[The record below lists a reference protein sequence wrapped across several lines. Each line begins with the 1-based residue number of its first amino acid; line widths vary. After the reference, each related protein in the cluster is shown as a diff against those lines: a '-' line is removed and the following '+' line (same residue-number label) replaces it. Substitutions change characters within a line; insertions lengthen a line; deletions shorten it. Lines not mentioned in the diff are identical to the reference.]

1 MNSNKF
7 SYQVN
12 GQEVNLAI
20 DADLV
25 ALKFYEPFPRS
36 ARSKFVAE
44 NKELG
49 EFSKRLELPG
59 EKFTIFN
66 LINQQ
71 KNSPR
76 AVSNAFAFL
85 NQSNEIRTVMPVFK
99 SGDKK
104 VLATDRLIIGLT
116 QSDYQSESL
125 LQKYHCEKIEEAYNE
140 LIVRIPETADL
151 FDLVKQIGA
160 EQGVTY
166 VEPDFITIG
175 SNHNRKISYSLPNPG
190 DTIDDK
196 KDLSK
201 LQYALKIT
209 MAEEAWKIQI
219 GSKNIKIAI
228 LDEGVETTHPDLQE
242 VIEKSFDATDED
254 TFQEPNSWDGHGTA
268 CCGLAAAKHKKFG
281 IKGLSG
287 GCAVFAVRLAY
298 STAPEGEW
306 ITSNSIIRRAID
318 WSWEN
323 GADVLSNS
331 WGGGA
336 PSNAITQ
343 AFDRARANGRNG
355 KGCVV
360 VIAAGNEDAKVAYP
374 GNLQEVLTVSAS
386 NEFDEPKTKFSQD
399 GEYWWGSCFGA
410 EVDVAAPGVHNL
422 TTDISGLK
430 GYNKEHN
437 YTDFNGTS
445 SSTPI
450 VAGIAALMLSANP
463 LLTEKEVRNIIK
475 QTADKVGHVP
485 YDRGH
490 NHRMGFGRVNA
501 LKAVNAALGAS
512 SSKAENSEASTM
524 VM

>member
-1 MNSNKF
+1 MNSSKF

-12 GQEVNLAI
+12 GKEVNLAI
-20 DADLV
+20 DRDHI

-36 ARSKFVAE
+36 ARSKFVNE
-44 NKELG
+44 HKQLG
-49 EFSKRLELPG
+49 EFSKRLEIPG
-59 EKFTIFN
+59 EKFTIFK
-66 LINQQ
+66 LIQQQ
-71 KNSPR
+71 KSSPQ
-76 AVSNAFAFL
+76 ALSNAFAFL
-85 NQSNEIRTVMPVFK
+85 NQSNEVKKVLPVFK

-104 VLATDRLIIGLT
+104 ILATDRVIIGLK
-116 QSDYQSESL
+116 DNGNQSEL
-125 LQKYHCEKIEEAYNE
+125 LLKKYNCEMIEGNYNE
-140 LIVRIPETADL
+140 MVVRVPEAADL
-151 FDLVKQIGA
+151 FDLVKRMGA
-160 EQGVTY
+160 EEAVAY

-175 SNHNRKISYSLPNPG
+175 SNHNRQYTYGLTNPG
-190 DTIDDK
+190 DGIDDQ

-209 MAEEAWKIQI
+209 MAEEAWKIQV
-219 GSKNIKIAI
+219 GSRNIKIAI

-254 TFQEPNSWDGHGTA
+254 SFQEPNSWDGHGTA

-336 PSNAITQ
+336 PSNAISQ
-343 AFDRARANGRNG
+343 AFDRARESGRNG

-374 GNLQEVLTVSAS
+374 GNLKEVLTVSAS
-386 NEFDEPKTKFSQD
+386 NEYDEPKTKFSQD

-422 TTDISGLK
+422 TTDISGTK

-501 LKAVNAALGAS
+501 LKAVNAALGTVANKDRRKS
-512 SSKAENSEASTM
+512 RDLLL
-524 VM
+524 